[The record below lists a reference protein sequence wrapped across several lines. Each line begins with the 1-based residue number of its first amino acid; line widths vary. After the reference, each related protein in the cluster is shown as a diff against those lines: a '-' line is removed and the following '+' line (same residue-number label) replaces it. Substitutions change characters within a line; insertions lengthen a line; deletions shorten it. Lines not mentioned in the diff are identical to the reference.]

1 MAGRILLDKCS
12 PALDDDGHPDA
23 TGVVGE
29 ASTLLFRLT
38 GTTTELDA
46 YTDDTLSTAHPNP
59 LTSDDAG
66 RFPQLWG
73 PNDAIYD
80 IVWTRSNGDQDTLY
94 KVGTIPNGGGVAART
109 DAYVIPMAD
118 LVSSLTASTLI
129 PKQSI
134 RMPFAWTLTEV
145 RGFLYTPQ
153 TGGTLVT
160 LDVKVDGVSIFTTKP
175 TFDNGER
182 TTVTAGTPNVLLAT
196 TIADDAKVDLY
207 VTQIGDGSA
216 IGAGCSLIGFPTL

>member
-29 ASTLLFRLT
+29 ESTLLFRLA
-38 GTTTELDA
+38 GTTTLLDV
-46 YTDDTLSTAHPNP
+46 YTTIDLDVAHPNP
-59 LTSDDAG
+59 LLADDAG
-66 RFPQLWG
+66 RFPQIWA
-73 PNDAIYD
+73 PDAAVYD
-80 IVWTRSNGDQDTLY
+80 IVWERSNGDQDTLY
-94 KVGTIPNGGGVAART
+94 NVGAVPNGGVSVSARR

-118 LVSSLTASTLI
+118 LVSSVSASTLI

-134 RMPFAWTLTEV
+134 RMPFAWTITGV

-153 TGGTLVT
+153 TGGDLVT
-160 LDVKVDGVSIFTTKP
+160 IDIKVNGSSILSTLL

-182 TTVTAGTPNVLLAT
+182 TTTTAGTPAVLNT
-196 TIADDAKVDLY
+196 NTIADDAKVDLY
-207 VTQIGDGSA
+207 CTQIGDGS
-216 IGAGCSLIGFPTL
+216 GLR